1 MATNQPELIAHHED
15 GPALVNSSAGA
26 DFTNQVI
33 FNRIKYIASSRDNS
47 RIQLL
52 SSSSLAL
59 RRIDEIVRKDYLFN
73 SWNRKAN
80 YVAVDTFTSFCWQMV
95 GARTNLLEHKN
106 LPPDVQLCDSET
118 DRIDFL
124 RAAFASDPELT
135 EFIQASYNRTALFN
149 DVLCLIAKCKQNC
162 VAPES
167 CSSYELF
174 PKIFKAYNEQLAMA
188 HAIDADDVLNI
199 SYHALLESPMAR
211 RVYHGAKDFPI
222 VLEAQNLTFSQY
234 RFVKMLFVGK
244 FNNLMLV
251 GDSSGRN
258 FDSDYHDFMT
268 KDFVADFA
276 PAIYHLSKD
285 DVPPPVK
292 SDTVQPKIT
301 KLPAMRG
308 LRIAPLNN
316 FTQHSSKAPATLSK
330 LKSAEPSQSASS
342 SWPSTPSGKRDD
354 DNK

>member
-1 MATNQPELIAHHED
+1 MLISKQPELIAHHED

-106 LPPDVQLCDSET
+106 LPSDVQLCDSES
-118 DRIDFL
+118 DRISFL
-124 RAAFASDPELT
+124 KAAFASDPELT
-135 EFIQASYNRTALFN
+135 EFIQASYNKTALFN
-149 DVLCLIAKCKQNC
+149 DVLCLIAKCKQDC
-162 VAPES
+162 VAPDS

-174 PKIFKAYNEQLAMA
+174 PKMFKAYNEQLAMA

-199 SYHALLESPMAR
+199 AYHALLESPMAR

-222 VLEAQNLTFSQY
+222 VLEAQNLTYSQY
-234 RFVKMLFVGK
+234 RFLKMLFVGK

-251 GDSSGRN
+251 GDSSSQIRN

-276 PAIYHLSKD
+276 PVIYHLSKD
-285 DVPPPVK
+285 DVPPTVK
-292 SDTVQPKIT
+292 SDTVKPKIT
-301 KLPAMRG
+301 KFPAMRG
-308 LRIAPLNN
+308 RRFAYLNN
-316 FTQHSSKAPATLSK
+316 ISLQSS
-330 LKSAEPSQSASS
+330 
-342 SWPSTPSGKRDD
+342 
-354 DNK
+354 